1 MSIYIAIVIMII
13 TGLLGGWI
21 NYLLPANEVDGKKQM
36 QWINCTVIGVGAT
49 LLAPLFLQIT
59 QSRILDNMHDGWA
72 KTQVHDTAS
81 NHPTVIYKYID
92 TSNHKKDTL
101 PAVTKNSSEGAAGG
115 KGTSTPDNPL
125 QAYFLFIAYCL
136 LASTAGYRFIN
147 MLVESVV
154 KGEKLT
160 KLKNENEELA
170 KENTKRAANSQ
181 ISQQQEHEA
190 VKKQI
195 MEEKTSELKMTA
207 AMHPEAL
214 EEIQLP
220 IIPEL
225 PPVTHPDDPQKGRF
239 GGKAENNFRKLSAAV
254 TPSASPKFYQ
264 VKLWVESTD
273 TAHHPLDSEVI
284 YYVHDSLSPS
294 VFTYKPAEF
303 IDGKAIENDIL
314 SYGAF
319 TVGVI
324 TDNGKTMLELDLSE
338 DRSFPK
344 QFRER

>member
-13 TGLLGGWI
+13 TGLLGGLI

-36 QWINCTVIGVGAT
+36 HWINCTVIGAGAT
-49 LLAPLFLQIT
+49 LLVPLFLQIT

-72 KTQVHDTAS
+72 KTESRDTAGI
-81 NHPTVIYKYID
+81 HPTIIFRYID
-92 TSNHKKDTL
+92 TANHKRDTL
-101 PAVTKNSSEGAAGG
+101 PVNTKNNHEGTAAG
-115 KGTSTPDNPL
+115 KATSTPDNPF
-125 QAYFLFIAYCL
+125 QGYFLFIAYCL

-154 KGEKLT
+154 KGERLT
-160 KLKNENEELA
+160 KLKNENEVLA
-170 KENTKRAANSQ
+170 KENAKRTANSQ

-190 VKKQI
+190 IKRQI
-195 MEEKTSELKMTA
+195 MEEMTSEIKITA
-207 AMHPEAL
+207 ARHPGEIQ
-214 EEIQLP
+214 EIQLP

-225 PPVTHPDDPQKGRF
+225 PPVIHPGDPQKGRF

-254 TPSASPKFYQ
+254 TASVISGFYK

-273 TAHHPLDSEVI
+273 TTHHPLDSEVI
-284 YYVHDSLSPS
+284 YYIHDSFSPS

-324 TDNGKTMLELDLSE
+324 TDNGKTMLELDLSG
-338 DRSFPK
+338 DTSFSK
-344 QFRER
+344 EFRER